1 MGEGGIVPAGLLHVW
16 TMPRKGG
23 EMPSLMA
30 QHLGVSRKTWELG
43 TTAAAAAGIT
53 SHAWLSPTAGS
64 QSNAA
69 IWARNRGWLSEHMKK
84 KSGTVQEPKISD

>member
-1 MGEGGIVPAGLLHVW
+1 MGESGIVPAGLLQVW
-16 TMPRKGG
+16 TMPRKGR
-23 EMPSLMA
+23 ETPPLMA

-43 TTAAAAAGIT
+43 TTAGVAADTT
-53 SHAWLSPTAGS
+53 SHAWLSPTADL

-84 KSGTVQEPKISD
+84 KSGSIQEPKISD